1 MGACYALAR
10 QRGGRAS
17 GASDSWLQ
25 GSFEKGRRP
34 PNKRMKLSI
43 ALASAPRDT
52 EEGHSACP
60 PFGGHRA
67 LAAYPRCST
76 DSLASAQLLA
86 TDLVM
91 FGAAPHERPA
101 YGGSGEWHGNDSG
114 RSSGARGLWPGFLAR
129 TPARRCGCGSPSNK
143 RMKLAI
149 ALASPHGTRRRGS
162 ACSPFGEHRALAAYP
177 RCYADS
183 LR

>member
-1 MGACYALAR
+1 
-10 QRGGRAS
+10 
-17 GASDSWLQ
+17 
-25 GSFEKGRRP
+25 
-34 PNKRMKLSI
+34 MKLSI

-101 YGGSGEWHGNDSG
+101 YGGSGAWHGNDSG
-114 RSSGARGLWPGFLAR
+114 RSSGARGLWRGFLAR

-143 RMKLAI
+143 RMKLSI
-149 ALASPHGTRRRGS
+149 ALAPPPRSSSGGGS
-162 ACSPFGEHRALAAYP
+162 ACPPVGG
-177 RCYADS
+177 
-183 LR
+183 